1 MLIISQIFPKIQ
13 DANLSLEENIYIRS
27 VLAASQSLN
36 CFHIESE
43 NVLVIFLGSK
53 VGIR

>member
-1 MLIISQIFPKIQ
+1 MHMYI
-13 DANLSLEENIYIRS
+13 EENIYIRS